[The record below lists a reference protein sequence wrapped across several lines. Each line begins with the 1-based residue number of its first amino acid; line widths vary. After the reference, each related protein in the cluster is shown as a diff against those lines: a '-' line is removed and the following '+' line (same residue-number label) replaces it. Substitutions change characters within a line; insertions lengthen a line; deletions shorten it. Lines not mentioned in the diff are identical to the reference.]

1 MSNLVIV
8 ESPAKAKVIKKY
20 LGSGYEVVASMG
32 HVRDLPAAKLS
43 VDVKNDFAPKYAVIK
58 GKEKLVKELKSL
70 ADKSD
75 KIFLAADPDREGE
88 AISWHLATLL
98 GLDTNDLVRV
108 KFNEINKTCVESG
121 LKKPEKIDLDLVNAQ
136 QARRILDRLVGYKL
150 SPFVSQK
157 IRRGLSAGRVQS
169 VAVRLI
175 VDRED
180 EIRAFKPEEY
190 WTIEASLLAP
200 SSKKAFTASFV
211 GDETG
216 KIKIS
221 DKTQSDKILARLKNA
236 DYTATSVKKGTRKKK
251 PAPPFT
257 TSTLQQ
263 EASRRLNFQS
273 YRTMKVAQEL
283 YEGMEVAGYGT
294 MGLITYMRT
303 DSLRISE
310 EARSAGNEFIVGT
323 YGDKYLPEKPRYYKS
338 RANAQDGHEAIRP
351 TVPSLTPETV
361 KASLSAEQY
370 KLYKLIWERFVSSLM
385 ADCIQNTVKAEI
397 TAIGDED
404 RNAGGKKYCL
414 FTASGYSIKFDGFTV
429 LYEALTDDE
438 EENAG
443 FLPVFSEGDALKLKE
458 LGGNQHFTQP
468 PARFT
473 ESSLIK
479 TLEETGIGRPS
490 TYASII
496 STITSREYVKREKKT
511 LFPTELGEATTKLLK
526 EHFPKI
532 VNTKFTASMES
543 QLDSVEDGNT
553 DYIAMLHTFYDEFDL
568 TLQKAKDE
576 MQGVKIKLQED
587 QTDIPCEKC
596 GKMMVIKTGRFG
608 KFLACPGYP
617 DCKNTKPLVLE
628 TKATCPVCGGKVIE
642 KKSKKGY
649 SFFGCGNYPNCNFM
663 TWDKPTDE
671 LCPNCGKS
679 LFKHT
684 GGKTVCLNEGCGY
697 EKQNERKR
705 KGKAKE
711 E

>member
-8 ESPAKAKVIKKY
+8 ESPAKARVIEKY
-20 LGSGYEVVASMG
+20 LGKGYKVVASMG

-43 VDVKNDFAPKYAVIK
+43 VDIKNDFAPKYAVIK
-58 GKEKLVKELKSL
+58 GKEKLVKELKAL

-75 KIFLAADPDREGE
+75 KVFLAADPDREGE

-98 GLDTNDLVRV
+98 DLDMNDKIRV
-108 KFNEINKTCVESG
+108 KFNEINKTCVENG
-121 LKKPEKIDLDLVNAQ
+121 LKNPEKIDIDLVNAQ
-136 QARRILDRLVGYKL
+136 QARRILDRIVGYKL

-175 VDRED
+175 VDREN
-180 EIRAFKPEEY
+180 EIRAFVPEEY
-190 WTIEASLLAP
+190 WTVEASLIAA
-200 SSKKAFTASFV
+200 SSKKAFIASLV
-211 GDETG
+211 GDENG
-216 KIKIS
+216 KIKITSKEES
-221 DKTQSDKILARLKNA
+221 DAVLARLDGA
-236 DYTATSVKKGTRKKK
+236 RYYASSVKHGTRKKK

-283 YEGMEVAGYGT
+283 YEGMDIAGYGS

-310 EARSAGNEFIVGT
+310 EARKAGNDYILSA
-323 YGDKYLPEKPRYYKS
+323 YGNKYLPEKPRYYKS

-351 TVPSLTPETV
+351 TVPSLTPDKV
-361 KASLSAEQY
+361 KQSLSSEQY
-370 KLYKLIWERFVSSLM
+370 KLYKLIWERFISSLM

-397 TAIGDED
+397 KAVKDD
-404 RNAGGKKYCL
+404 SDKFCL
-414 FTASGYSIKFDGFTV
+414 FSASGYSVKFDGFTA
-429 LYEALTDDE
+429 LYETMSDE
-438 EENAG
+438 EEEGNAK
-443 FLPVFSEGDALKLKE
+443 LPAFETGDELKLKE
-458 LGGNQHFTQP
+458 LLGNQHFTQP
-468 PARFT
+468 PARYT

-479 TLEETGIGRPS
+479 MLEETGIGRPS

-496 STITSREYVKREKKT
+496 STITSRSYIKREKKT
-511 LFPTELGEATTKLLK
+511 LYPTELGEATTKLLK

-543 QLDSVEDGNT
+543 QLDSVEEGDV
-553 DYIAMLHTFYDEFDL
+553 DYIQMLHTFYDDFDA
-568 TLQKAKDE
+568 TMQKAKDDT
-576 MQGVKIKLQED
+576 QGVKIALKED
-587 QTDIPCEKC
+587 ETDIPCDKC
-596 GKMMVIKTGRFG
+596 GRMMVIKTGRFG
-608 KFLACPGYP
+608 RFLACPGYP
-617 DCKNTKPLVLE
+617 ECKNTKPLVVE
-628 TKATCPVCGGKVIE
+628 TNAKCPVCGNKVIE

-649 SFFGCGNYPNCNFM
+649 TFFGCSNYPDCNFM

-671 LCPNCGKS
+671 VCPNCGKS

-684 GGKTVCLNEGCGY
+684 GGKLVCLGEGCGY
-697 EKQNERKR
+697 EAKAQRKR
-705 KGKAKE
+705 KSKAEDK
-711 E
+711 